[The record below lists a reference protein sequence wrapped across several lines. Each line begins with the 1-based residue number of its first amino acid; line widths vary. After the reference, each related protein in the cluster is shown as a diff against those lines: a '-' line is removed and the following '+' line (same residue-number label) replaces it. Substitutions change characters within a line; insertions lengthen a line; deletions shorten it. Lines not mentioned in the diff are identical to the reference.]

1 MSTQIIDAVLNMA
14 PNNQKTEVVPPEE
27 VREDLPLPSD
37 PKVIFLGSIRTC
49 GVAAAHVVS
58 EIVGG
63 FTRVTGSCHA
73 GVSANSKLTLRVD
86 HSMKPVSVAESTAIG
101 AACHS
106 L

>member
-1 MSTQIIDAVLNMA
+1 MA
-14 PNNQKTEVVPPEE
+14 PNNQKTEVVPPAE

-49 GVAAAHVVS
+49 GA
-58 EIVGG
+58 GG
-63 FTRVTGSCHA
+63 GPCRERNRWRLHTSDLPTGRA
-73 GVSANSKLTLRVD
+73 GVSANSQLTLRVD